1 MSGLHEFR
9 YFPLIHCP
17 SLCPYS
23 PPPELFGDDY
33 DPSRERACWRVCFE
47 YCALTSEQD
56 RPCLAE
62 FERRRLAAAVR
73 RPEAGA
79 GRRPWRRERHSWG

>member
-1 MSGLHEFR
+1 MSGLYAFR

-33 DPSRERACWRVCFE
+33 DPSR
-47 YCALTSEQD
+47 
-56 RPCLAE
+56 
-62 FERRRLAAAVR
+62 R
-73 RPEAGA
+73 RPEE
-79 GRRPWRRERHSWG
+79 RPPWG